1 MTCEAREKIA
11 LGDQQARVGLAP
23 VVKSHVAETGTLER
37 LWKYSVTESYRRRVW
52 CTSRTEKTK
61 PERRWAVVKARRDSS
76 RVGDMLMVRRDRRES
91 AVRSNVRSGS
101 SCASS
106 SRRISSGVS
115 TSTSSSSP
123 PRALHVLHWIAVQIH
138 ALDRMCE
145 RLVQDHDHRRAVPWS
160 RNRFV
165 PKTE

>member
-23 VVKSHVAETGTLER
+23 FVKSHVAETGTLER

-76 RVGDMLMVRRDRRES
+76 RVGDMLMVRRDRRDFGVALGATS
-91 AVRSNVRSGS
+91 AAAPPAHRAADG
-101 SCASS
+101 
-106 SRRISSGVS
+106 
-115 TSTSSSSP
+115 SP
-123 PRALHVLHWIAVQIH
+123 PG
-138 ALDRMCE
+138 
-145 RLVQDHDHRRAVPWS
+145 
-160 RNRFV
+160 
-165 PKTE
+165 